1 MEQGGMGVGI
11 GDYDVDGLDL
21 FQTHFM
27 GDTCGI
33 YRNDGKGN
41 FEDRTRAAKIGVET
55 RFVSWGTGGV
65 DLDNDGYPDIFLL
78 REVFSQRW
86 SANCRTIPTK
96 RRALF
101 FGTWETELL
110 KNSPPINWSPYNRE
124 RAW

>member
-1 MEQGGMGVGI
+1 VALSDDGMEQGGMGVGI

-86 SANCRTIPTK
+86 SANSGLSLQNAAHCFSEPG
-96 RRALF
+96 RRNF
-101 FGTWETELL
+101 
-110 KNSPPINWSPYNRE
+110 
-124 RAW
+124 